1 MAVLEKATRQEIERI
16 ARRSRVQ
23 ALVADMSFM
32 VVVYGI
38 LTILTLITMLPYFWM
53 VINSFKTMDN
63 FYTDP

>member
-1 MAVLEKATRQEIERI
+1 
-16 ARRSRVQ
+16 
-23 ALVADMSFM
+23 MSFM

>member
-1 MAVLEKATRQEIERI
+1 MAVLEKAIRQEIERI
-16 ARRSRVQ
+16 ARRSRIQ

-38 LTILTLITMLPYFWM
+38 LTILALITVLPYFWM